1 VEPFA
6 ARVSLEECGRRP
18 FGTRVI
24 PLEEGVMVVGE
35 SHDGPTPDES
45 GFRIWAAGRM
55 TTLRRRAY
63 LLCGDWH
70 AADDLVQESLASMY
84 KSWSRIAA
92 GNNVDAYAARVL
104 LHKFL
109 DERRRPWR
117 RESVVE
123 TLPERVDESSAR
135 ALAAVDGRDDS
146 LLRALRSLPAGQRA
160 VVVLRYD
167 DDLSLE
173 QISRVLELRVG
184 TVKSRLSRATE
195 ALRRALADAHATQPV
210 SVAAT
215 EREPWSQT

>member
-1 VEPFA
+1 M
-6 ARVSLEECGRRP
+6 
-18 FGTRVI
+18 T
-24 PLEEGVMVVGE
+24 VVRH
-35 SHDGPTPDES
+35 HDGPTPDET
-45 GFRIWAAGRM
+45 GFRLWATGRM

-70 AADDLVQESLASMY
+70 AADDLVQESLASIY
-84 KSWSRIAA
+84 KSWPRIAG

-117 RESVVE
+117 RESLVE
-123 TLPERVDESSAR
+123 VLPERVDEASVR
-135 ALAAVDGRDDS
+135 AFASVDGRDAT
-146 LLRALRSLPAGQRA
+146 LIRALRTLPAGQRA

-173 QISRVLELRVG
+173 QISRVLGLRVG

-195 ALRRALADAHATQPV
+195 ALRRTLADANTHNPV
-210 SVAAT
+210 TVAAT
-215 EREPWSQT
+215 QREPWSQT